1 MRAQPHTH
9 LTYSWRLGPW
19 QPFQAWSHIKELD
32 TRPQFFKAF
41 TSRWA
46 EGTDPLCE
54 IDRLGRFPNAG
65 VLSTPQREEIT
76 FVFPQINQFI

>member
-41 TSRWA
+41 T
-46 EGTDPLCE
+46 EVG
-54 IDRLGRFPNAG
+54 GRRAPTRCVKLTGSGAFP
-65 VLSTPQREEIT
+65 TPEFCPHLKEKK
-76 FVFPQINQFI
+76 